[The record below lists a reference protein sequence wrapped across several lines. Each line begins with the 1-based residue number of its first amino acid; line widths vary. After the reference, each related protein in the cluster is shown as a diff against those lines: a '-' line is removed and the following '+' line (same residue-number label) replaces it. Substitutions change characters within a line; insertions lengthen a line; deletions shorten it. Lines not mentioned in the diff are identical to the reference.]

1 MKKILKTAA
10 WFLAVVIVLL
20 GAGLYY
26 FDAILKDTVNKYGPE
41 VTRTEVRLE
50 NVSTSLVNTS
60 VVLEN
65 LDIGSPKGFSEPHV
79 LTLGRIAV
87 DVDRDSLFTD
97 TIIINSIDISDVN
110 VIYELVGKKSNLAV
124 LSENISSYFRKEPR
138 TDSPKASE
146 PAGKGEPGKKV
157 VIRRL
162 SVRNA
167 EVGLAASI
175 ASLTNQ
181 KLSTTVRLPD
191 LTLTNIGDNGGM
203 TYAEAAAYILNLI
216 SMNSVEALSKT
227 ALKGVLYIS
236 ENALKLTKSAA
247 NTALGAAAAAF
258 ETTTEIAKG
267 TIGTALDITAGTI
280 GVAKDV
286 AEGTVGAALDIT
298 GKAAGTVKNAGEAA
312 LDITGKAAG
321 TVKDAGEAAGNSIR
335 NLFSK

>member
-1 MKKILKTAA
+1 MKERNDPLKKVLKIAA
-10 WFLAVVIVLL
+10 WFLVAVIVLL

-26 FDAILKDTVNKYGPE
+26 FDSILKDTVNKYGPE
-41 VTRTEVRLE
+41 VTRTDVRLE

-124 LSENISSYFRKEPR
+124 LSENISSYFQKTSPKASPK
-138 TDSPKASE
+138 TAPKASE

-175 ASLTNQ
+175 ASLTDQ

-227 ALKGVLYIS
+227 ALKSVLYIS

-258 ETTTEIAKG
+258 ETTTDIAKG

-286 AEGTVGAALDIT
+286 AEGTVGT
-298 GKAAGTVKNAGEAA
+298 A

-321 TVKDAGEAAGNSIR
+321 TVKDAGEAVGNSIR

>member
-1 MKKILKTAA
+1 MKKVLKIAA
-10 WFLAVVIVLL
+10 GLLVAVIVLL

-26 FDAILKDTVNKYGPE
+26 FDSILKDTVNTYGPD
-41 VTRTEVRLE
+41 VTRTDVRLG
-50 NVSTSLVNTS
+50 NVSTSLINTS

-79 LTLGRIAV
+79 LTLGRIAA

-97 TIIINSIDISDVN
+97 TIIINNIDISDVD

-124 LSENISSYFRKEPR
+124 LSENISSYFKKMSKADSKTAAPK
-138 TDSPKASE
+138 TD
-146 PAGKGEPGKKV
+146 GKSEPGKKV
-157 VIRRL
+157 IIRRL
-162 SVRNA
+162 SIRNA

-175 ASLTNQ
+175 ASLTGQ

-191 LTLTNIGDNGGM
+191 LTLTNIGDKGGM

-247 NTALGAAAAAF
+247 DTALGAAASAF
-258 ETTTEIAKG
+258 ETTADIAKG

-286 AEGTVGAALDIT
+286 AKGTVGTAVDIT
-298 GKAAGTVKNAGEAA
+298 KKT
-312 LDITGKAAG
+312 AG
-321 TVKDAGEAAGNSIR
+321 TVKDAGEAVGESIK

>member
-1 MKKILKTAA
+1 MKKVLKIAA
-10 WFLAVVIVLL
+10 WFLVAVIVLL

-26 FDAILKDTVNKYGPE
+26 FDSILKDTVNKYGPE
-41 VTRTEVRLE
+41 VTRTDVRLE

-65 LDIGSPKGFSEPHV
+65 LDIGSPKGFSEPYV

-124 LSENISSYFRKEPR
+124 LSENISSYFQKTSPKASPK
-138 TDSPKASE
+138 TAPKASE

-175 ASLTNQ
+175 ASLTDQ

-258 ETTTEIAKG
+258 ETTTDIAKG

-286 AEGTVGAALDIT
+286 AEGTVGT
-298 GKAAGTVKNAGEAA
+298 A

-321 TVKDAGEAAGNSIR
+321 TVKDAGEAVGNSIR

>member
-1 MKKILKTAA
+1 MKERNDPLKKVLKIAA
-10 WFLAVVIVLL
+10 WFLVAVIVLL

-26 FDAILKDTVNKYGPE
+26 FDSILKDTVNKYGPE
-41 VTRTEVRLE
+41 VTRTDVRLE

-97 TIIINSIDISDVN
+97 TIIINSIDISDVD

-124 LSENISSYFRKEPR
+124 LSENISSYFQKTSQTASPKAA
-138 TDSPKASE
+138 PKASE

-175 ASLTNQ
+175 ASLTDQ

-227 ALKGVLYIS
+227 ALKSVLYIS

-258 ETTTEIAKG
+258 ETTTDIAKG

-286 AEGTVGAALDIT
+286 AEGTVGT
-298 GKAAGTVKNAGEAA
+298 A

-321 TVKDAGEAAGNSIR
+321 TVKDAGEAVGNSIR

>member
-1 MKKILKTAA
+1 MKKVLKIAA
-10 WFLAVVIVLL
+10 CLLAAVIVLL

-26 FDAILKDTVNKYGPE
+26 FDSILKDTVNKYGPE
-41 VTRTEVRLE
+41 VTRTEVRLG
-50 NVSTSLVNTS
+50 NVSTSLINTS

-65 LDIGSPKGFSEPHV
+65 LSIGSPKGFTEPHV
-79 LTLGRIAV
+79 LTLGRIAA

-97 TIIINSIDISDVN
+97 TVIINSIDISDVD
-110 VIYELVGKKSNLAV
+110 VIYELVGKKSNLTV
-124 LSENISSYFRKEPR
+124 LSENISSYFQKPSKAGTETAPR
-138 TDSPKASE
+138 KASE
-146 PAGKGEPGKKV
+146 PADKSKPGKKV
-157 VIRRL
+157 IIRRL

-258 ETTTEIAKG
+258 ETTASIAKG
-267 TIGTALDITAGTI
+267 TIGTALDITTGTI

-298 GKAAGTVKNAGEAA
+298 GKAAGTVKDA
-312 LDITGKAAG
+312 GKA
-321 TVKDAGEAAGNSIR
+321 VGNSIKD
-335 NLFSK
+335 LFSK